1 MNSSYIMALTSKE
14 KTIIITSHLISLYS
28 EMIEEGK
35 IPQNQSVIDFL
46 MKNIPKEHKPDLSI
60 DLIDDVFSFISS
72 RPMEL
77 S

>member
-1 MNSSYIMALTSKE
+1 MTLTSRE
-14 KTIIITSHLISLYS
+14 KTIIITSHLVSLYS

-46 MKNIPKEHKPDLSI
+46 MKNIPKEYKPDLSI
-60 DLIDDVFSFISS
+60 DLIDDVFTFISS

>member
-1 MNSSYIMALTSKE
+1 MV
-14 KTIIITSHLISLYS
+14 SLYS
-28 EMIEEGK
+28 QMAEEGK

-46 MKNIPKEHKPDLSI
+46 MKNIPNEHKKDLSM
-60 DLIDDVFSFISS
+60 DLIDDVFAFISS

>member
-1 MNSSYIMALTSKE
+1 MVLTNRE
-14 KTIIITSHLISLYS
+14 KTIIITSHLVSLYS

-46 MKNIPKEHKPDLSI
+46 MKTIPKEYKPDISI
-60 DLIDDVFSFISS
+60 DLIDDVFMFISS

>member
-1 MNSSYIMALTSKE
+1 MSSNDTMALTSKE
-14 KTIIITSHLISLYS
+14 KTIVITSHLISLYS

-46 MKNIPKEHKPDLSI
+46 MKNIPTEYKPDLSI

>member
-1 MNSSYIMALTSKE
+1 MGLTSRE
-14 KTIIITSHLISLYS
+14 KTIIITSHLVSLYS
-28 EMIEEGK
+28 EMIEQGK
-35 IPQNQSVIDFL
+35 ISQNQSVIDFL
-46 MKNIPKEHKPDLSI
+46 MKNIPQEYKSDLSI

>member
-1 MNSSYIMALTSKE
+1 MALSSRE
-14 KTIIITSHLISLYS
+14 KTIIITSHLVSLYS
-28 EMIEEGK
+28 QMVEDGK

-46 MKNIPKEHKPDLSI
+46 MKNIPNEHKKDLSM
-60 DLIDDVFSFISS
+60 DLIDDVFAFISS